1 MADDLNALDDW
12 LTPLI
17 QSLQPA
23 ARRRLL
29 RTMAG
34 ELRTGQRQRIAA
46 QRNPD
51 GSTFEPRR
59 PRQRKALRARGKMF
73 LKIRRARHMRIDA
86 RADQAR
92 IGYGG
97 RIARIARIHQEGLLD
112 KVSPRGPLYRY
123 PARQLLGV
131 TADDR
136 DHALDAVLDYL
147 SERSST

>member
-17 QSLQPA
+17 QSMEPA

-29 RTMAG
+29 RSLAG
-34 ELRTGQRQRIAA
+34 DLRRGQRQRIAA

-51 GSTFEPRR
+51 GSAFEPRR
-59 PRQRKALRARGKMF
+59 PRQRKAIRARGRMF
-73 LKIRRARHMRIDA
+73 IKIRQARHMRIA
-86 RADQAR
+86 ATADQAR

-97 RIARIARIHQEGLLD
+97 RIARIARIHQEGLID
-112 KVSPRGPLYRY
+112 KISPRGPLYRY
-123 PARQLLGV
+123 PARKLLGA

-136 DHALDAVLDYL
+136 AEAIDTVIEHL
-147 SERSST
+147 SGE